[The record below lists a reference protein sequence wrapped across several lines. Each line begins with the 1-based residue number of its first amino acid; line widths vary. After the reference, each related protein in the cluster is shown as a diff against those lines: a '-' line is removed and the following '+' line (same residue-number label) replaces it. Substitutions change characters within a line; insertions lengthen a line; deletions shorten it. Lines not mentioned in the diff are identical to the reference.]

1 MKNSSKEKK
10 DKIYTGHFRQEEMLM
25 VKKKKRYKRCPVSFI
40 IKTKEIEVKI
50 RWHVTPPCFCKF

>member
-25 VKKKKRYKRCPVSFI
+25 VKKKKD
-40 IKTKEIEVKI
+40 I
-50 RWHVTPPCFCKF
+50 RDVQCHS

>member
-25 VKKKKRYKRCPVSFI
+25 VKKKK
-40 IKTKEIEVKI
+40 KI
-50 RWHVTPPCFCKF
+50 